1 MKLQFYKCICLQKHL
16 LDFTLFKMTLR
27 NIIKFIVVLII
38 VIAVAV
44 GLTSINHPIIL
55 KWVAGSAK
63 HHGNPM
69 PTKVYANG
77 RVTDNIKVYYTD
89 EENNYLLSLTEY
101 DSLLKLKFI
110 KINLN
115 EKWIGTPVGSSK
127 NDFDIIAG
135 HLFESKT
142 GGDLS
147 PFQDSIKGLKFNPQ
161 LSYINK
167 QIKFNLPPNK
177 LKFDSVRIELP

>member
-1 MKLQFYKCICLQKHL
+1 
-16 LDFTLFKMTLR
+16 MTLR

-63 HHGNPM
+63 PHGNPM

-110 KINLN
+110 
-115 EKWIGTPVGSSK
+115 
-127 NDFDIIAG
+127 
-135 HLFESKT
+135 
-142 GGDLS
+142 
-147 PFQDSIKGLKFNPQ
+147 SIR
-161 LSYINK
+161 S
-167 QIKFNLPPNK
+167 
-177 LKFDSVRIELP
+177 